1 MSNNLK
7 YKKIYDINNNLI
19 YEGEIKN
26 NLYHGNGKTYY
37 KNGNINFD
45 GVFFEGK
52 STGNGIKYYE
62 NGSILYKSANCN
74 INDSVIFD
82 KNDINLVNE
91 ALDSII
97 FDEEPD
103 TDLLNNDIEDMF
115 NEVENN
121 NKNKENESLENMF
134 INNEESDLNMPLIKK
149 INKSKNENSFIN
161 NICIYL
167 KDKINDLLRNI
178 VSLFR

>member
-1 MSNNLK
+1 
-7 YKKIYDINNNLI
+7 
-19 YEGEIKN
+19 
-26 NLYHGNGKTYY
+26 
-37 KNGNINFD
+37 
-45 GVFFEGK
+45 
-52 STGNGIKYYE
+52 
-62 NGSILYKSANCN
+62 
-74 INDSVIFD
+74 
-82 KNDINLVNE
+82 
-91 ALDSII
+91 
-97 FDEEPD
+97 
-103 TDLLNNDIEDMF
+103 MF